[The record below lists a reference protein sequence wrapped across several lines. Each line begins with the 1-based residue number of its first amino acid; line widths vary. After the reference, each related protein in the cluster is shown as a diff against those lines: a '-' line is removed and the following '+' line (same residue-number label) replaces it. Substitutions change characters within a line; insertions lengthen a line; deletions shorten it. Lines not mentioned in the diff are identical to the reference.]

1 MGVLGGRGPLW
12 VIGRGSRADVGTPFA
27 GDGRLATGILRPL
40 SQRFTIHA
48 GGPSVPTMKTTQP
61 KRIGLRGSGRRG
73 GGVSRVSR
81 KAASTRSVATP
92 RGISC
97 AATGPGA
104 PPKAMAAH
112 MRAARARARPYSL
125 LGKPM
130 QLTTQVRPLGATQAG
145 ENRARNRRERT
156 DAISSRDPPGQGT
169 GF

>member
-12 VIGRGSRADVGTPFA
+12 VIGPGSRADVETPFA
-27 GDGRLATGILRPL
+27 GDGRLATGTLRPL
-40 SQRFTIHA
+40 SQRLTINA
-48 GGPSVPTMKTTQP
+48 SGPSVPTMKTTQP

-81 KAASTRSVATP
+81 KAASNRSVATP

-130 QLTTQVRPLGATQAG
+130 RLTTHVRPLGARRAG
-145 ENRARNRRERT
+145 ENPPLEWARKTE
-156 DAISSRDPPGQGT
+156 AISSRDPSGQGT